1 MEIGL
6 MQLAGKTPVFYV
18 DSDVTN
24 WGRVYGASHDKGAH
38 RWYFP
43 AFYPFLPRVVFDLKQ
58 VAPNMLMTPEA
69 IEWALTQEE
78 KPTLPEVPGNFAHQN
93 EGLQLLLQN
102 YRYILNWEMGTGK
115 SKVVIDLLLALR
127 ELTLILCPLV
137 GAKNWRKEFRKHTG
151 TELTCLPLIHD
162 ERSGKLDGIREA
174 HDYDAVAV
182 PYDTARLYGVPILH
196 LEARKLL
203 PGHFISIPKADLDIV
218 RQVNDPET
226 QVRFVKE
233 LHAGRPRADL
243 RQEVKELTKEI
254 QWLCQIPFKVI
265 AADESHRIK
274 HLESLRTKVCMRLS
288 AQATRRYLLTGT
300 LSQGDPRDL
309 YPQLKFLAPYLIPE
323 DYESFKRKYVTYSP
337 YNRHIVTGF
346 KNLHILNKVV
356 EGVSSV
362 KKLKDCK
369 DMPQQLIVPVP
380 IDLYPEQIALYNYAV
395 KNNGIETPDG
405 DYTFPNGAVRV
416 NKLLEICS
424 GFFYCPPPKKVCDT
438 CSSKIECI
446 ENNIEPGSPR
456 CRRKNELPKRT
467 IRLGMNAKLDALND
481 LLDDI
486 LEDPAHKAVIWAY
499 YDEELNLLEKL
510 LKKKKLAYIRVDGDN
525 SQHAVEL
532 AEKFSNEPF
541 RVYLGQISTGIAIDL
556 VAAKYMVYYSRSW
569 KLDDWDQSLRRNYRI
584 IQTEN
589 TTVYVLVAQ
598 KTVEESQMSALE
610 LRQDIAAMLTE
621 KVKCLECVNYK
632 ACQERGIKPWDAG
645 CKMETMVPRLV
656 TKAKEIK

>member
-1 MEIGL
+1 MR
-6 MQLAGKTPVFYV
+6 LAGGTPVFYV
-18 DSDVTN
+18 DSDVTT
-24 WGRVYGASHDKGAH
+24 WGRVYGASHDKKAH
-38 RWYFP
+38 KWYFP
-43 AFYPFLPRVVFDLKQ
+43 AFHPFLPRVLHDFEV
-58 VAPNMLMTPEA
+58 T
-69 IEWALTQEE
+69 
-78 KPTLPEVPGNFAHQN
+78 VPGVRFSSEAHRWAEASKEEPGTPQIEGNFKHQN
-93 EGLQLLLQN
+93 EGLRDLILN

-115 SKVVIDLLLALR
+115 SKVLIDLLFCLR

-151 TELTCLPLIHD
+151 TSLTCLPIIHD
-162 ERSGKLDGIREA
+162 ERSGKLEGLREA
-174 HDYDAVAV
+174 HEYDAIAV

-203 PGHFISIPKADLDIV
+203 PGHFISIPKADLDLV

-233 LHAGRPRADL
+233 LHAGRTRADL
-243 RQEVKELTKEI
+243 RQEIVELTKEK
-254 QWLCQIPFKVI
+254 QWLCQIPFKII

-274 HLESLRTKVCMRLS
+274 HLESLRTKVCMRLA
-288 AQATRRYLLTGT
+288 AQATRRYLFTGT

-323 DYESFKRKYVTYSP
+323 DYEAYKRKYVCYSA
-337 YNRHIVTGF
+337 YNRHVVTGF
-346 KNLHILNKVV
+346 KNLHILNAVV
-356 EGVSSV
+356 AGVSSE

-369 DMPQQLIVPVP
+369 DMPTQTIVPVLV
-380 IDLYPEQIALYNYAV
+380 DLYPEQIALYNYAV

-405 DYTFPNGAVRV
+405 DYAFPNGAVRIS
-416 NKLLEICS
+416 KLLEVCS
-424 GFFYCPPPKKVCDT
+424 GFFYCPPPKSVCDT
-438 CSSKIECI
+438 CSSKIPCI
-446 ENNIEPGSPR
+446 EDNIEPGSPR

-467 IRLGMNAKLDALND
+467 ILTGMNAKKDALSD

-486 LEDPAHKAVIWAY
+486 LEDPTHKTVIWAY
-499 YDEELNLLEKL
+499 YDEELNIIERL
-510 LKKKKLAYIRVDGDN
+510 LKKKKLTYIRVDGSN

-532 AEKFSNEPF
+532 AEKFSDGPF

-589 TTVYVLVAQ
+589 TTVYVLITQ
-598 KTVEESQMSALE
+598 KTVEESQMAALE

-621 KVKCLECVNYK
+621 KVKCLECTNYK
-632 ACQERGIKPWDAG
+632 ACQERGIKPWDDG